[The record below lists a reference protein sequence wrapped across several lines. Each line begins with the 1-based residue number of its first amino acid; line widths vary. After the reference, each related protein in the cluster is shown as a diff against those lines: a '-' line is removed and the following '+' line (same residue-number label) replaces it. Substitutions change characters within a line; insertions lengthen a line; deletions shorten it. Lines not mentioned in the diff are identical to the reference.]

1 MGRINYITT
10 DYSYY
15 STGYAGYYQF
25 VTLQE
30 LVANF
35 MIAYVGED
43 KLISKVSPID
53 VEFHTKRA
61 LMELSY
67 DVLLSTKS
75 WEMTVPPSL
84 KDVLPHDYINY
95 TKVVRVDSSG
105 IEHPIY
111 PTNKTS
117 NPQFQGNIVGSHDE
131 SHFTYNADSWTFD
144 TDNEGDTFTWSDNY
158 KFNSGA
164 IIGGSVNNSGT
175 NTSTVA
181 QGIQMKL
188 PLPDLKNGKVYAIRF
203 STSKLRYNATAQGKF
218 KVMLF
223 GDKGDRWTHGYERGV
238 KDYTPFAVGA
248 GDTSA
253 TMRLDYT
260 STYYQKLTTAHGDY
274 DNERCLIIEV
284 VDETWVG
291 LLERVIITQRTDGR
305 TYPTYQNNLGTGGS
319 IDSTTWSNYKGT
331 TPSENN
337 NDDYED
343 DTYWPHNG
351 QRYGLDPQHAHTNGS
366 YYIDPLTNFIHFS
379 SNLSGETV
387 ILKYITDSMSSDN
400 QAVVHKF
407 AEEAMYKCIM
417 YAILSTRA
425 NVPARQLMML
435 KKERRAAMR
444 QAKLRLSNIKLEEIT
459 QVLRGKSKQIKH

>member
-25 VTLQE
+25 VEFAE

-43 KLISKVSPID
+43 KLISKVSSID
-53 VEFHTKRA
+53 VDFHAKRA
-61 LMELSY
+61 IQEFSY
-67 DVLLSTKS
+67 DTLLSTKS

-95 TKVVRVDSSG
+95 TKVTWVDDSG

-117 NPQFQGNIVGSHDE
+117 NPQFEGNIVGSHDE
-131 SHFTYNADSWTFD
+131 AHLTYNADNWTFG
-144 TDNEGDTFTWSDNY
+144 TDAEGDTFTWSDNY

-175 NTSTVA
+175 NTSKVA
-181 QGIQMKL
+181 EGIQMKL
-188 PLPDLKNGKVYAIRF
+188 PLPDLKNGKVYALRL

-223 GDKGDRWTHGYERGV
+223 GDKGDRWTFGYKRGE
-238 KDYTPFAVGA
+238 KSYTPFSVGS
-248 GDTSA
+248 GEISA

-260 STYYQKLTTAHGDY
+260 SHYYEKLTTAHADY

-284 VDETWVG
+284 VDDPWVG
-291 LLERVIITQRTDGR
+291 LLERVVITQRTDGR
-305 TYPTYQNNLGTGGS
+305 TYPTYQNNLSTGGS
-319 IDSTTWSNYKGT
+319 IDSTTWNNYKGT

-343 DTYWPHNG
+343 NTYWPHDG
-351 QRYGLDPQHAHTNGS
+351 QRYGLDPQHAHVNGS
-366 YYIDPLTNFIHFS
+366 YYIDPHTNFIHFS
-379 SNLSGETV
+379 SNLSGKTV
-387 ILKYITDSMSSDN
+387 ILKYITDSMSSHN
-400 QAVVHKF
+400 QMVVHKF
-407 AEEAMYKCIM
+407 AEEAVYKWIM